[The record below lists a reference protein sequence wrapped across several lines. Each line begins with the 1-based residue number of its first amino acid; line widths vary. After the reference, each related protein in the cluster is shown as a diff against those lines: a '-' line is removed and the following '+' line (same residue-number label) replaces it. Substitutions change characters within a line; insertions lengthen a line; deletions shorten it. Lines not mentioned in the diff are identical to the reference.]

1 MFSRSPVQRRRAVL
15 VVLLAVSLV
24 LMTIYFSESVSG
36 GLHAIQRGAGE
47 VLSPLEE
54 GAAVI
59 FKPFSDLA
67 NWVGDVGDA
76 KKENKQLK
84 SEVKTLRTQL
94 AQLATDKREAEQ
106 LRELNKLDA
115 QLPAGAQTVTARVIA
130 HSPTVWYSTI
140 QVDKGKN
147 DG

>member
-24 LMTIYFSESVSG
+24 LLTAYFSEPVTG

-54 GAAVI
+54 GASRA

-67 NWVGDVGDA
+67 GWVGDVADA
-76 KKENKQLK
+76 KKQNKQLTT
-84 SEVKTLRTQL
+84 EVMNLHGL
-94 AQLATDKREAEQ
+94 LEQ
-106 LRELNKLDA
+106 LT
-115 QLPAGAQTVTARVIA
+115 TVKEKGD
-130 HSPTVWYSTI
+130 
-140 QVDKGKN
+140 QVG
-147 DG
+147 